1 VDQKLLEVR
10 KRLRDDFPF
19 YAKNCLKIRTKDGDV
34 IPFYPLKPAQER
46 LMEAIQEQEAEQG
59 YVRILIL
66 KARQQGLSTVVGGWM
81 FSKVSQRTGAKALV
95 MAHKRDSTD
104 AIFGMVRRFYDS
116 LPEAMK
122 PSTRYASKRE
132 LFFDKLDSAYI
143 VATAGGDGVARGET
157 ITHFHGSEVA
167 FYPKSTARELWNGVR
182 QSIAD
187 KPGTAIFLESTA
199 QGCTGVFFEMCQLA
213 LKGELPGWK
222 IVFIP
227 WFMDSEYRAEELPV
241 NWRRRLD
248 EDEIAQKFGL
258 DDHQLAWRRA
268 KIAETSPE
276 QFKQEYPATAEE
288 AFLTSGLPVFNPEQL
303 VEMLRDTP
311 DPQVIDRREW
321 EDEAWLA
328 HSRGRLKVYHKPDPA
343 ESYVVGAD
351 VGKGIKGA
359 DYSVAQV
366 LDTKKRLVA
375 SWRGHVVSDEF
386 ARILKRIGDW
396 YNTAKI
402 CVENNDHGVLTG
414 YVLHK
419 ELLYPNLYITIQH
432 DKENERET
440 EVIGFSTNVRTRPMV
455 LDQLRAAM
463 RGKDLDIKDRDTLT
477 EMMTFVLNEAG
488 KMEADEGCHD
498 DCVMALAF
506 ANYAHAGLWKPVKN
520 EDDWYSEAYY

>member
-248 EDEIAQKFGL
+248 EDEIARKFGL

-311 DPQVIDRREW
+311 DPQAIDRREW

-343 ESYVVGAD
+343 ESYVIGAD

-396 YNTAKI
+396 YGTAKI

-419 ELLYPNLYITIQH
+419 ELLYPNLYITIKH
-432 DKENERET
+432 ETENERET

-463 RGKDLDIKDRDTLT
+463 RGKELDIKDRDTLT